1 MSVLEDL
8 KNLLEVDIEETIFD
22 AQLLLYANS
31 GIAYLRNNG
40 IPVERIG
47 TTSDVFAFQKELT
60 ENTTSDTVWH
70 NLRDDD
76 YDIILAWLHLYCL
89 QRFDRTLM
97 TSAYKTTQNW
107 IDSEMTNLI
116 YQLKVRY
123 DYEK

>member
-1 MSVLEDL
+1 MSVLDDL
-8 KNLLEVDIEETIFD
+8 KNLLEVDVEETIFD

-60 ENTTSDTVWH
+60 ENKTSNAVWH
-70 NLRDDD
+70 DLRDDD
-76 YDIILAWLHLYCL
+76 YEIVLAWLHLYCL

-97 TSAYKTTQNW
+97 TSAYKTTLNW

>member
-1 MSVLEDL
+1 MSVLDDL
-8 KNLLEVDIEETIFD
+8 KNLLEVDVEETIFD

-31 GIAYLRNNG
+31 GIAYLKNNG

-60 ENTTSDTVWH
+60 ENITSDAVW
-70 NLRDDD
+70 NELRDDD
-76 YDIILAWLHLYCL
+76 YEIVLAWLHLYCL

-97 TSAYKTTQNW
+97 TSAYKTTLNW

>member
-1 MSVLEDL
+1 MSVLDDL
-8 KNLLEVDIEETIFD
+8 KNLLEVDVEETIFD

-31 GIAYLRNNG
+31 GIAYLKNNG
-40 IPVERIG
+40 VPIERIG

-60 ENTTSDTVWH
+60 ENKTSNAIWH

-76 YDIILAWLHLYCL
+76 YEIVLAWLHLYCL

-97 TSAYKTTQNW
+97 TSAYKTTLNW

>member
-1 MSVLEDL
+1 MSVLDDL
-8 KNLLEVDIEETIFD
+8 KNLLEVDVEETIFD

-76 YDIILAWLHLYCL
+76 YEIVLAWLHLYCL

>member
-1 MSVLEDL
+1 MSVLDDL
-8 KNLLEVDIEETIFD
+8 KNLLEVDVEETIFD

-60 ENTTSDTVWH
+60 ENKTSNAVWH

-76 YDIILAWLHLYCL
+76 YEIVLAWLHLYCL

-97 TSAYKTTQNW
+97 TNAYKATVNW

-123 DYEK
+123 DK

>member
-1 MSVLEDL
+1 MSVLDDL
-8 KNLLEVDIEETIFD
+8 KNLLEVDVEETIFD

-31 GIAYLRNNG
+31 GIAYLKNNG

-47 TTSDVFAFQKELT
+47 TTNDVFAFQKELT
-60 ENTTSDTVWH
+60 ENKTSNAIWH

-76 YDIILAWLHLYCL
+76 YEIVLAWLHLYCL

>member
-1 MSVLEDL
+1 MSVLDDL
-8 KNLLEVDIEETIFD
+8 KNLLEVDVEETIFD

-60 ENTTSDTVWH
+60 ENKTSNAIWH

-76 YDIILAWLHLYCL
+76 YEIVLAWLHLYCL

-97 TSAYKTTQNW
+97 TSAYKTTLNW

>member
-1 MSVLEDL
+1 MSVLDDL
-8 KNLLEVDIEETIFD
+8 KNLLEVDVEETIFD

-60 ENTTSDTVWH
+60 ENKTSNAVWH

-76 YDIILAWLHLYCL
+76 YEIVLAWLHLYCL

-97 TSAYKTTQNW
+97 TSAYKTTLNW

>member
-1 MSVLEDL
+1 MSVLDDL
-8 KNLLEVDIEETIFD
+8 KNLLEVDVEETIFD

-47 TTSDVFAFQKELT
+47 TTDDVFAFQKELT
-60 ENTTSDTVWH
+60 ENKTSNAIWH

-76 YDIILAWLHLYCL
+76 YEIVLAWLHLYCL

-97 TSAYKTTQNW
+97 TSAYKTTLNW

>member
-1 MSVLEDL
+1 MSVLDDL
-8 KNLLEVDIEETIFD
+8 KNLLEVDVEETIFD

-31 GIAYLRNNG
+31 GIAYLKNNG

-60 ENTTSDTVWH
+60 ENKTSNAIWH

-76 YDIILAWLHLYCL
+76 YEIVLAWLHLYCL

-97 TSAYKTTQNW
+97 TSTYKTTINW

>member
-1 MSVLEDL
+1 MSVLDDL
-8 KNLLEVDIEETIFD
+8 KNLLEVDVEETIFD

-31 GIAYLRNNG
+31 GIAYLKNNG
-40 IPVERIG
+40 IPIERIG

-60 ENTTSDTVWH
+60 ENKTSDAIWH

-76 YDIILAWLHLYCL
+76 YEIVLAWLHLYCL

-97 TSAYKTTQNW
+97 TNAYKATVNW

-123 DYEK
+123 DK

>member
-1 MSVLEDL
+1 MSVLDDL
-8 KNLLEVDIEETIFD
+8 KNLLEVDVEETIFD

-31 GIAYLRNNG
+31 GIAYLKNNG
-40 IPVERIG
+40 VPIERIG

-60 ENTTSDTVWH
+60 ENKTSNAIWH

-76 YDIILAWLHLYCL
+76 YEIVLAWLHLYCL

-97 TSAYKTTQNW
+97 ASAYKTTLNW

>member
-1 MSVLEDL
+1 MSVLDDL
-8 KNLLEVDIEETIFD
+8 KNLLEVDVEETIFD

-31 GIAYLRNNG
+31 GIAYLKNNG
-40 IPVERIG
+40 VPVERIG
-47 TTSDVFAFQKELT
+47 TTSDA
-60 ENTTSDTVWH
+60 VW
-70 NLRDDD
+70 NDLRDDD
-76 YDIILAWLHLYCL
+76 YEIVLAWLHLYCL

-97 TSAYKTTQNW
+97 TSAYKTTLNW

>member
-1 MSVLEDL
+1 MSVLDDL
-8 KNLLEVDIEETIFD
+8 KNLLEVDVEETIFD

-31 GIAYLRNNG
+31 GIAYLKNNG

-60 ENTTSDTVWH
+60 ENKTSDTVWH

-76 YDIILAWLHLYCL
+76 YEIVLAWLHLYCL

-97 TSAYKTTQNW
+97 ASAYKTTLNW
-107 IDSEMTNLI
+107 IDNEMTNLI

>member
-1 MSVLEDL
+1 MSVLDDL
-8 KNLLEVDIEETIFD
+8 KNLLEVDVEETIFD

-47 TTSDVFAFQKELT
+47 TISDVFAFQKELT

>member
-1 MSVLEDL
+1 MSVLDDL
-8 KNLLEVDIEETIFD
+8 KNLLEVDVEETIFD

-31 GIAYLRNNG
+31 GIAYLKNNG
-40 IPVERIG
+40 IPVSRIG

-60 ENTTSDTVWH
+60 ENKTSDVVWH

-76 YDIILAWLHLYCL
+76 YEIVLAWLHLYCL

-97 TSAYKTTQNW
+97 TSAYKTTLNW

-123 DYEK
+123 DK

>member
-1 MSVLEDL
+1 MSVLDDL
-8 KNLLEVDIEETIFD
+8 KNLLEVDVEETIFD

-31 GIAYLRNNG
+31 GIAYLKNNG

-47 TTSDVFAFQKELT
+47 TTNDVFAFQKELT
-60 ENTTSDTVWH
+60 ENTTSDTVW
-70 NLRDDD
+70 NELRDDD
-76 YDIILAWLHLYCL
+76 YEIVLAWLHLYCL

-123 DYEK
+123 DYEE

>member
-1 MSVLEDL
+1 MSVLDDL
-8 KNLLEVDIEETIFD
+8 KNLLEVDVEETIFD

-31 GIAYLRNNG
+31 GIAYLKNNG

-60 ENTTSDTVWH
+60 ENKTSDAIWH

-76 YDIILAWLHLYCL
+76 YEIVLAWLHLYCL

-97 TSAYKTTQNW
+97 TNAYKATVNW

-123 DYEK
+123 DK

>member
-1 MSVLEDL
+1 MSVLDDL
-8 KNLLEVDIEETIFD
+8 KNLLEVDVEETIFD
-22 AQLLLYANS
+22 AQLLLYVNS
-31 GIAYLRNNG
+31 GIAYLKNNG

-60 ENTTSDTVWH
+60 ENKTSNAIWH

-76 YDIILAWLHLYCL
+76 YEIVLAWLHLYCL

-97 TSAYKTTQNW
+97 TSAYKTTLNW

>member
-1 MSVLEDL
+1 MSVLDDL
-8 KNLLEVDIEETIFD
+8 KNLLEVDVEETIFD

-31 GIAYLRNNG
+31 GIAYLKNNG

-60 ENTTSDTVWH
+60 ENKTSNAIWH

-76 YDIILAWLHLYCL
+76 YEIVLAWLHLYCL

-97 TSAYKTTQNW
+97 TSAYKTTLNW

-116 YQLKVRY
+116 YQLKLRY
-123 DYEK
+123 DYEE

>member
-1 MSVLEDL
+1 MSVLDDL
-8 KNLLEVDIEETIFD
+8 KNLLEVDVEETIFD

-31 GIAYLRNNG
+31 GIAYLKNNG

-60 ENTTSDTVWH
+60 ENKTSNAIWH

-76 YDIILAWLHLYCL
+76 YEIVLAWLHLYCL

>member
-1 MSVLEDL
+1 MSVLDDL
-8 KNLLEVDIEETIFD
+8 KNLLEVDVEETIFD

-47 TTSDVFAFQKELT
+47 TTDDVFAFQKELT
-60 ENTTSDTVWH
+60 ENKTSNAVWH

-76 YDIILAWLHLYCL
+76 YEIVLAWLHLYCL

-97 TSAYKTTQNW
+97 TSAYKTTLNW

>member
-1 MSVLEDL
+1 MSVLDDL
-8 KNLLEVDIEETIFD
+8 KNLLEVDVEETIFD

-31 GIAYLRNNG
+31 GIAYLKNNG

-60 ENTTSDTVWH
+60 ENKTSNAVWH

-76 YDIILAWLHLYCL
+76 YEIVLAWLHLYCL

-97 TSAYKTTQNW
+97 TSAYKTTLNW

>member
-1 MSVLEDL
+1 MSVLDDL
-8 KNLLEVDIEETIFD
+8 KNLLEVDVEETIFD

-31 GIAYLRNNG
+31 GIAYLKNNG
-40 IPVERIG
+40 IPIERIG

-60 ENTTSDTVWH
+60 ENKTSNAIWH

-76 YDIILAWLHLYCL
+76 YEIVLAWLHLYCL

-97 TSAYKTTQNW
+97 TSAYKTTLNW

>member
-1 MSVLEDL
+1 MSVLDDL
-8 KNLLEVDIEETIFD
+8 KNLLEVDVEETIFD

-31 GIAYLRNNG
+31 GIAYLKNNG

-47 TTSDVFAFQKELT
+47 TTNDVFAFQRELT
-60 ENTTSDTVWH
+60 ENKTSNAIWH

-76 YDIILAWLHLYCL
+76 YEIVLAWLHLYCL

-123 DYEK
+123 DYEE

>member
-1 MSVLEDL
+1 MSVLDDL
-8 KNLLEVDIEETIFD
+8 KNLLEVDVEETIFD

-31 GIAYLRNNG
+31 GIAYLKNNG

-60 ENTTSDTVWH
+60 ENKTSNAVWYD
-70 NLRDDD
+70 LRDDD
-76 YDIILAWLHLYCL
+76 YEIVLAWLHLYCL

-97 TSAYKTTQNW
+97 TSAYKTTLNW